1 MSVVTP
7 ALGDAVIVD
16 IVVVSNFSTLILNVP
31 FSFDISVDKPDNT
44 MKSFVSKLWLPSV
57 KKFNLLFPQVIV
69 VFSFFSV
76 VVSILSITFPS
87 IFDITDIKPLPDV
100 PPHRNLIFHQPYN

>member
-44 MKSFVSKLWLPSV
+44 MKSFVSKL
-57 KKFNLLFPQVIV
+57 
-69 VFSFFSV
+69 
-76 VVSILSITFPS
+76 
-87 IFDITDIKPLPDV
+87 
-100 PPHRNLIFHQPYN
+100 